1 MTSCDLAAQI
11 GFDEGYIL
19 APGERFSVALFN
31 NASCVAFELP
41 GEPTATL
48 SQTLY
53 GADIRTHT
61 QALTS

>member
-11 GFDEGYIL
+11 GFDEDYIL

-41 GEPTATL
+41 GESTA
-48 SQTLY
+48 SF
-53 GADIRTHT
+53 
-61 QALTS
+61 